1 MGVGRIKEQLSPP
14 SFSSILSEALTAPR
28 TALVAAAAAAAV
40 QPSPLSPPP
49 AGFSRLFLLAPM
61 PLSLLV
67 ELAWLDGLAFS

>member
-1 MGVGRIKEQLSPP
+1 MGAGRIKEQLSPP

-28 TALVAAAAAAAV
+28 TALAAAAAAAV

-61 PLSLLV
+61 PLSLLA